1 MSDDPTLARQGQ
13 EIPAATRRA
22 DQAWRAARL
31 RELPPLATLPAAPG
45 GVDIEEVT
53 LAGVWLGERLWCLG
67 WSASSRVSARAAYL
81 RAVGRQPSEDPWTVA
96 ESVARLLIGAWRACG
111 EA

>member
-1 MSDDPTLARQGQ
+1 MPDDPTLARQGQ

-45 GVDIEEVT
+45 VDIEEVT

-67 WSASSRVSARAAYL
+67 WSARARVAGRAAYM
-81 RAVGRQPSEDPWTVA
+81 RAVGRSPEEDPWTVA
-96 ESVARLLIGAWRACG
+96 ESVARLLLRGWRAYG

>member
-1 MSDDPTLARQGQ
+1 MSDDDPTLARRGQ

-31 RELPPLATLPAAPG
+31 RELPSLATLPAAPG
-45 GVDIEEVT
+45 VAIEEVT
-53 LAGVWLGERLWCLG
+53 LAGVWLNEILWCLG
-67 WSASSRVSARAAYL
+67 WPEGPRRAARTAYL

-96 ESVARLLIGAWRACG
+96 ESVARLLIGAWRAYG